1 MTSSPVS
8 SNRDR
13 LVQTAR
19 RLFPL
24 LPEAVFVGGQM
35 AELLVTD
42 PGALGVRPTVDVDI
56 VVGVTTRVAY
66 HDIQMRLMALGFEPD
81 TSPGAPICRT
91 RTQDGLVLDAMPL
104 DEHVLGFTNR
114 WYSYAIETAND
125 LSLAPDLV
133 IRAVT
138 APAFLATKWEA
149 FTNRGAGDALAS
161 HDVEDIVTVVAGRPT
176 IVDEVQRSPRDV
188 REFIRERTRAFLGGP
203 WAEEIIE
210 SAVPDARRFPELR
223 AAAIARFH
231 ALAND

>member
-1 MTSSPVS
+1 MTSSPMS

-13 LVQTAR
+13 LVQTAL
-19 RLFPL
+19 RLLPL

-56 VVGVTTRVAY
+56 VVGVTTRGAY

-91 RTQDGLVLDAMPL
+91 RTQDGLVLDAMQVEY
-104 DEHVLGFTNR
+104 DVLGFTNR
-114 WYSYAIETAND
+114 WYSYAIESAND
-125 LSLAPDLV
+125 LPLAPGLV
-133 IRAVT
+133 IQAVT

-176 IVDEVQRSPRDV
+176 VVDEVRESRSDV
-188 REFIRERTRAFLGGP
+188 HEFIRQQTRAFLGIA

-223 AAAIARFH
+223 AGAVARFH
-231 ALAND
+231 ELASD